1 MANKRFAG
9 SISPAEAVAM
19 ISGISY
25 FGFIVGPPLM
35 GFLADAI
42 TLRWAMLV
50 PAILAI
56 IISASSRIF
65 THE

>member
-1 MANKRFAG
+1 
-9 SISPAEAVAM
+9 M

-50 PAILAI
+50 PAVLAI

>member
-1 MANKRFAG
+1 
-9 SISPAEAVAM
+9 
-19 ISGISY
+19 
-25 FGFIVGPPLM
+25 LM